1 MTNITANDGVL
12 GDYSTTRLQKP
23 GAGKSLEQDQ
33 FLELMIAQ
41 IQNQDP
47 FKPLE
52 NGEFLSQMAQFSTV
66 SGIQDLQDSFSQ
78 LAGSLTSN
86 QALQASALV
95 GRHVLVPSS
104 TGLLFEDGV
113 VYGTAELDTHAAEVR
128 VTVKD
133 VNGQVMRQVTLGSQ
147 PAGQL
152 AFSWDGETDSGETA
166 EPGIYQFEV
175 SAVIDGKNTALNTFM
190 AARVDS
196 VTLGRNGQGT
206 VLNLAGQGTVDLTE
220 VREIM

>member
-1 MTNITANDGVL
+1 MTNVTANDGVL
-12 GDYSTTRLQKP
+12 GDYSATRLQSP
-23 GAGKSLEQDQ
+23 GTGKNLEQEQ
-33 FLELMIAQ
+33 FLELMVAQ

-66 SGIQDLQDSFSQ
+66 SGIQDLQSSFSQ
-78 LAGSLTSN
+78 FAGSLTSN

-104 TGLLFEDGV
+104 TGVLFEDGV
-113 VYGTAELDTHAAEVR
+113 VFGTAQLDTHATDVL
-128 VTVKD
+128 VTVSD
-133 VNGQVMRQVTLGSQ
+133 ANGQVVRQVSLGPQ

-152 AFSWDGETDSGETA
+152 AFSWDGENDAGEIA

-175 SAVIDGKNTALNTFM
+175 NAVVDGQSTALNTFM

-206 VLNLAGQGTVDLTE
+206 VLNLAGQGAVDLTE